1 MKKIILGSII
11 FYSCHNQP
19 QNIVAIPIN
28 KDSVAFKDSL
38 NKREDS
44 LVKEGL
50 RKMNARETAEK
61 VGAQWN
67 YSQDED
73 KITSKIIYYASVVAN
88 EKLDLK
94 FPYDGGVTPT
104 LWVRYMDR
112 TSEVVLQLSKGQFM
126 ASSVDGED
134 IRVRFD
140 NTKAVTYNCV
150 GPSDG
155 NSEKL
160 FIESSGRF
168 ISMLKKAKTVI
179 IRVVLFD
186 NGPQDMVFN
195 VEGFKW
201 NH

>member
-1 MKKIILGSII
+1 MKRILLFSII

-19 QNIVAIPIN
+19 QNIAAIPIS
-28 KDSVAFKDSL
+28 KDSIAFRDSV
-38 NKREDS
+38 NEREDS
-44 LVKEGL
+44 LIKEGL
-50 RKMNARETAEK
+50 RKRTARETKESF
-61 VGAQWN
+61 GAQWN
-67 YSQDED
+67 YSQGED
-73 KITSKIIYYASVVAN
+73 KVTSRGIYYASVIAN
-88 EKLDLK
+88 EQLDLK
-94 FPYDGGVTPT
+94 FPYDGGVTAT

-112 TSEVVLQLSKGQFM
+112 KNEVVIQISKGQFM

-134 IRVRFD
+134 IKVRFD

-160 FIESSGRF
+160 FVESSERF

-179 IRVVLFD
+179 IRVVLYD